1 MIKRTWINHG
11 TKVLGWAGIVVSS
24 ALAANAILKPEQ
36 ALIPP
41 SYIKWFVFANILFG
55 ALTVKRGY
63 TNSKTAPNE
72 PPPQ

>member
-11 TKVLGWAGIVVSS
+11 TKVLGWATIIVSS
-24 ALAANAILKPEQ
+24 ALTANTILKPEQ

-41 SYIKWFVFANILFG
+41 GQLKWFVFANIVLG

-63 TNSKTAPNE
+63 TNSATQNT
-72 PPPQ
+72 PPQ